1 MGQKTLYVKG
11 VFLVIIRCVAVE
23 GMLGEII
30 FVGQKRA
37 DAAKLQDALAAIQHG
52 KLIHAHQLLAQFLIV
67 QRMGNLAATAL
78 AGVIAVDG
86 FLTQRRR
93 QLFQRTGF
101 LTAQKDGA
109 VHVADDRIRAVF
121 IQGFELALRLQDK
134 AAGDFS
140 GTDRRYQ
147 LLKPRYLADIRG
159 LVDQAADMNRQ
170 ASAVHIIRLF
180 TQQVE
185 KLGIAHG
192 NEKVKGI
199 IRIGH
204 DDEQGGFPVAQRVQL
219 QLVIGRQLPKLLN
232 VKGRK
237 PCAAGNKYAFRGL
250 ARDKLSRTF

>member
-86 FLTQRRR
+86 FLAQRRR

-101 LTAQKDGA
+101 LTTQKDGA

-140 GTDRRYQ
+140 G
-147 LLKPRYLADIRG
+147 
-159 LVDQAADMNRQ
+159 
-170 ASAVHIIRLF
+170 
-180 TQQVE
+180 
-185 KLGIAHG
+185 
-192 NEKVKGI
+192 KG
-199 IRIGH
+199 
-204 DDEQGGFPVAQRVQL
+204 
-219 QLVIGRQLPKLLN
+219 K
-232 VKGRK
+232 
-237 PCAAGNKYAFRGL
+237 
-250 ARDKLSRTF
+250 

>member
-52 KLIHAHQLLAQFLIV
+52 KLVHAHQLLAQFLIV

-86 FLTQRRR
+86 FLAQRRR

-101 LTAQKDGA
+101 LSTQKDGA

-121 IQGFELALRLQDK
+121 IQGFELALCLQDK

-170 ASAVHIIRLF
+170 APAVHIVGFF

-199 IRIGH
+199 IRVGH
-204 DDEQGGFPVAQRVQL
+204 DDEQGSFPVAQRVQL

-250 ARDKLSRTF
+250 ARNELSRTF

>member
-1 MGQKTLYVKG
+1 
-11 VFLVIIRCVAVE
+11 
-23 GMLGEII
+23 
-30 FVGQKRA
+30 
-37 DAAKLQDALAAIQHG
+37 
-52 KLIHAHQLLAQFLIV
+52 
-67 QRMGNLAATAL
+67 MGNLAATAF
-78 AGVIAVDG
+78 AGVEAVDG
-86 FLTQRRR
+86 FLAKCRC

-101 LTAQKDGA
+101 LSTQKDGA

-140 GTDRRYQ
+140 GTDRRHQ
-147 LLKPRYLADIRG
+147 LFKSRYLADIRG

-180 TQQVE
+180 AKQIE

-232 VKGRK
+232 VKGSK